1 MARETATGFP
11 WLKSGLLVLPAIAFA
26 FGGGMLDVT
35 SPLGLGMIAAGIAYL
50 CMHLFVVQPRIEASA
65 RTDVDP
71 ERAAQRFLQRA
82 LEADDI
88 KEVSAE
94 FEEAVV
100 AALGPTRAVLIAPN
114 PDGGVRVL
122 SGAREEPADQLGD
135 AVAAFLWLGEGVQ
148 PVLRSELEASTRE
161 GTEDVK
167 RLMDRLGADVLLP
180 LRHRGLLLGLAL
192 IGAPQRPQVGRLDA
206 FHRAMRA
213 FTTVAVANTFLDA
226 EARDRKQLTQTF
238 DLATVMQEALMPSER
253 PVRRDGFSLR
263 GVFRPMA
270 ECGGDLWA
278 WYELSEDRVLLLVA
292 DATGHGAA
300 PALLAAVAKGT
311 IDAQWQLW
319 GADLD
324 PGRLLSALNRAV
336 FHSGRRRYLM
346 TAVAVVIDVTTKRC
360 TFANAG
366 QNFPYLITE
375 RGLEQLVARGDQLGV
390 QPEVQYEVHSRNLE
404 NGDRLILYTDGF
416 IEAATA
422 NGEPFGEKRFRA
434 SLAAQRAQPAVR
446 IPDLLVQRVAEH
458 VEGQSPGDD
467 MTCIAFELGEGE
479 R

>member
-1 MARETATGFP
+1 
-11 WLKSGLLVLPAIAFA
+11 
-26 FGGGMLDVT
+26 
-35 SPLGLGMIAAGIAYL
+35 
-50 CMHLFVVQPRIEASA
+50 
-65 RTDVDP
+65 
-71 ERAAQRFLQRA
+71 
-82 LEADDI
+82 
-88 KEVSAE
+88 
-94 FEEAVV
+94 
-100 AALGPTRAVLIAPN
+100 
-114 PDGGVRVL
+114 
-122 SGAREEPADQLGD
+122 
-135 AVAAFLWLGEGVQ
+135 
-148 PVLRSELEASTRE
+148 
-161 GTEDVK
+161 
-167 RLMDRLGADVLLP
+167 
-180 LRHRGLLLGLAL
+180 
-192 IGAPQRPQVGRLDA
+192 
-206 FHRAMRA
+206 
-213 FTTVAVANTFLDA
+213 
-226 EARDRKQLTQTF
+226 
-238 DLATVMQEALMPSER
+238 MPSER

-319 GADLD
+319 GPDLD

-416 IEAATA
+416 IEAATV

-434 SLAAQRAQPAVR
+434 SLAAQRTQPSVR

>member
-1 MARETATGFP
+1 
-11 WLKSGLLVLPAIAFA
+11 VFA
-26 FGGGMLDVT
+26 FGGGLLDVT
-35 SPLGLGMIAAGIAYL
+35 TPLGIGLVAAGVAYL
-50 CMHLFVVQPRIEASA
+50 LLHLYVVQPRIEASA

-100 AALGPTRAVLIAPN
+100 AALGQTRAVLIAPN

-122 SGAREEPADQLGD
+122 SGPREEPADQLGD

-148 PVLRSELEASTRE
+148 PVRRAELESSTRE
-161 GTEDVK
+161 GTDDVK

-180 LRHRGLLLGLAL
+180 LRHRGLLLGLGL
-192 IGAPQRPQVGRLDA
+192 IGAPQRAQVGRLDA

-238 DLATVMQEALMPSER
+238 DLATVMQEALMPGER
-253 PVRRDGFSLR
+253 PVRREGFSLR

-319 GADLD
+319 GAELD
-324 PGRLLSALNRAV
+324 PARLLSALNRAV

-390 QPEVQYEVHSRNLE
+390 QPEVQYEVHGRNLD

-416 IEAATA
+416 IEAAA
-422 NGEPFGEKRFRA
+422 PNGEPFGEKRFRA
-434 SLAAQRAQPAVR
+434 ALAAQRTQPSVR
-446 IPDLLVQRVAEH
+446 IPDLLVQRVNEH
-458 VEGQSPGDD
+458 IEGQSAGDD
-467 MTCIAFELGEGE
+467 MTCIAFEIGEGV